1 MLLPESMSRIVIVG
15 TKTRM
20 KDAINAFYSE
30 KSIHVIDHTT
40 GDDGILIGHPIEGT
54 SKASERLLKVRA
66 LEKELGIDNT
76 TKTDDVSVEKIQ
88 ECIESGRIEGVE
100 EEVLKTVDARNDL
113 NQKISELNSK
123 QKALELLT
131 KLNEVTLD
139 LYSGYKSITVLVG
152 TTADDASSVQIEDAE
167 VFSTYSKKEGGV
179 VAVFVK
185 NGSRDKALDALSG
198 VGFNEI
204 QIPVYTEKISAAD
217 AYASVVKEIEQLNAD
232 LENNAKTLEEL
243 KAKYMHFLKGSDEEL
258 SIEVEKGSVPL
269 RIAVSKYSYIMDAWV
284 PTKNVD
290 KVKADLE
297 RKLGDDVHVEFEE
310 TRGRKIEES
319 EAQESRFQNVP
330 VKQNNGKIVCE
341 YEYATSLVSLPKYQE
356 IDPTFL
362 IAIFLPLFFGFMV
375 GDMGYAIPFIIIGA
389 YGLKKTKHKDWR
401 SIALVLF
408 FGGLWAFIFG
418 LFFYG
423 EMLGMHFVGGAYNDA
438 GIWHWHDDHVAIGG
452 TSVTWDWIFGSK
464 FPDWFNNMI
473 CTAEIWEDGK
483 WVAGEVGIGK
493 LVNVAFLLKLS
504 VYVGIV
510 HLFIGIMC
518 GVVNVIKQHGGKAAF
533 LEKGG
538 LLFTFIGMILF
549 CFALTQAMFGGEI
562 GDLFKGTNLM
572 IFVAG
577 IVILVVGIVLNSKT
591 EGGLQAIMGIPEVIG
606 WILSYTRLAAI
617 TMSKAGMALAF
628 NYIVF
633 GMIMST
639 SGTGIYML
647 NGEIVDSTV
656 EGAVQVMAFDPFAN
670 IIMLVIG
677 LLLFGFLHLVIWT
690 LAILSGGLHALRLQY
705 VELMMR
711 FYDGGGEAYTPLAEV
726 RKKTFFNKNANKI
739 KEV

>member
-40 GDDGILIGHPIEGT
+40 GDDGISIGHPIEGT

-66 LEKELGIDNT
+66 LEKELGIDIT
-76 TKTDDVSVEKIQ
+76 TKTDDISVEEIQ
-88 ECIESGRIEGVE
+88 NSINSGNIEGVE

-123 QKALELLT
+123 QKALEILA

-139 LYSGYKSITVLVG
+139 LYSGYKNITVLVG
-152 TTADDASSVQIEDAE
+152 TTADNASSVQIENAE
-167 VFSTYSKKEGGV
+167 IFSTYSKKNGGV

-185 NGSRDKALDALSG
+185 NECRDAALKALSE
-198 VGFNEI
+198 VGFNEV
-204 QIPVYTEKISAAD
+204 QVPVYTEKISAAD
-217 AYASVVKEIEQLNAD
+217 AYANIVREIEQTNVELD
-232 LENNAKTLEEL
+232 NNNKKLEEL
-243 KAKYMHFLKGSDEEL
+243 KTKYKHFLKGSDEEL
-258 SIEVEKGSVPL
+258 SIEVEKGSIPL

-284 PTKNVD
+284 PTKSVD

-297 RKLGDDVHVEFEE
+297 QKLGDDVHVEFEE

-319 EAQESRFQNVP
+319 ESQESRFQNVP
-330 VKQNNGKIVCE
+330 IKQNNGRIVCE

-375 GDMGYAIPFIIIGA
+375 GDVGYAIPFIIIGA

-423 EMLGMHFVGGAYNDA
+423 EMLGMHFVGGEFNS
-438 GIWHWHDDHVAIGG
+438 GIWEWHNDHIAKGG
-452 TSVTWDWIFGSK
+452 TNVTWDWIFGSH
-464 FPDWFNNMI
+464 FPQWFNDMI
-473 CTAEIWEDGK
+473 CSAQVWEDGH
-483 WVAGEVGIGK
+483 WADGEVGIGK

-518 GVVNVIKQHGGKAAF
+518 GIVNVTKQHGGKAAF

-538 LLFTFIGMILF
+538 LLFTFFGMILF

-562 GDLFKGTNLM
+562 GDLFKGTTLT
-572 IFVAG
+572 IF
-577 IVILVVGIVLNSKT
+577 VVGIVVLIIGVVLNART
-591 EGGLQAIMGIPEVIG
+591 EGGLQAVMGIPEVIG

-639 SGTGIYML
+639 KTMVG
-647 NGEIVDSTV
+647 GEVV
-656 EGAVQVMAFDPFAN
+656 FDPFGN

-711 FYDGGGEAYTPLAEV
+711 FYEGGGDAYAPLAEV
-726 RKKTFFNKNANKI
+726 RKKTFFNKNTNKI

>member
-40 GDDGILIGHPIEGT
+40 GDDGISIGHPIEGT

-204 QIPVYTEKISAAD
+204 QMPVYTEKISAAD

-290 KVKADLE
+290 KVKADFE

-423 EMLGMHFVGGAYNDA
+423 EMLGMHFVGYIHGSWIA
-438 GIWHWHDDHVAIGG
+438 DHIANGG
-452 TSVTWDWIFGSK
+452 TNVTWDWIFGSGTT
-464 FPDWFNNMI
+464 FPQWFNDMI
-473 CTAEIWEDGK
+473 CTAQVWENGE
-483 WVAGEVGIGK
+483 WVDGEVGIGK

-504 VYVGIV
+504 VYVGVV

-518 GVVNVIKQHGGKAAF
+518 GVINVTKQHGGKAAI

-538 LLFTFIGMILF
+538 VLFTFIGMILF
-549 CFALTQAMFGGEI
+549 CYALTQAMFGGDM
-562 GDLFKGTNLM
+562 GDLLKGTNLI
-572 IFVAG
+572 IFAIG
-577 IVILVVGIVLNSKT
+577 IVILVIGIALNSKS

-633 GMIMST
+633 SMIMT
-639 SGTGIYML
+639 TTTTVG
-647 NGEIVDSTV
+647 GETV
-656 EGAVQVMAFDPFAN
+656 FDPFSN

-677 LLLFGFLHLVIWT
+677 LLMFGFLHLVIWT

-711 FYDGGGEAYTPLAEV
+711 FYEGGGEAFAPLQEV
-726 RKKTFFNKNANKI
+726 RKKTYFNKNANKI